1 MNRYFLYFLCFVLS
15 FLLTGLYRK
24 FALKKAILDVPNERS
39 SHSVPTPRGG
49 GLAIVIAFYLG
60 VGYLFFKG
68 DMDQKL
74 FFALLTGIIL
84 VITGLFDDILSLTP
98 LLRFSIQILV
108 SGLAI
113 YILGGLQTLELGF
126 AVINQPILLS
136 IVAIIGMV
144 WFINLYNFIDGI
156 DGYAGMQAVF
166 VGLAIYFFT
175 KSTTALI
182 LAIATLGFM
191 PWNWQKAKIFMG
203 DAGSTMLGFVI
214 AVLGIYYQNTGSFSL
229 VFWLVVTALFWF
241 DASFTLFLRWKNKEK
256 LSEAHRKHLYQ
267 RLVRSGW
274 SHQQVVL
281 LGLGLNLLL
290 FCIVFIT
297 KIVAPEMLIVSLAFT
312 LLVLFAWS
320 WFVEKRFAFKKA

>member
-1 MNRYFLYFLCFVLS
+1 MDHYLLFSVCLILS

-24 FALKKAILDVPNERS
+24 FALKKAILDIPNDRS
-39 SHSVPTPRGG
+39 SHAVPTPRGG
-49 GLAIVIAFYLG
+49 GLAIVVAFYLG
-60 VGYLFFKG
+60 IGYFFLKG
-68 DMDQKL
+68 DIDQRL
-74 FFALLTGIIL
+74 FYALLTGIIL
-84 VITGLFDDILSLTP
+84 VITGLLDDILSLTP
-98 LLRFSIQILV
+98 VLRFSIQIVV

-113 YILGGLQTLELGF
+113 YLLGGLQRLDLGF
-126 AVINQPILLS
+126 GIIEQSILLS
-136 IVAIIGMV
+136 IIATIGMV

-166 VGLAIYFFT
+166 VGLVMYFFT

-182 LAIATLGFM
+182 LAIATLGFL
-191 PWNWQKAKIFMG
+191 PWNWQKARIFMG

-214 AVLGIYYQNTGSFSL
+214 AVLGIYLQNSGSFSL

-274 SHQQVVL
+274 SHQQVVFF
-281 LGLGLNLLL
+281 GLGINGIL
-290 FCIVFIT
+290 FFIVFIT
-297 KIVAPEMLIVSLAFT
+297 RVFAPKLLIISLAFT
-312 LLVLFAWS
+312 LFVLFLWS
-320 WFVEKRFAFKKA
+320 WLVEKRFAFRKA